1 MVRTPICL
9 SRVLLAGHLSLTVF
23 VMAVAMMLPRAGVPI
38 LVLPVTRD
46 AARDLSGRLFDG
58 KYRVVGPGPISG
70 SFVVVATNERAWRT
84 LVRLGVL
91 PLAWS
96 ARWCGG
102 PGDA

>member
-9 SRVLLAGHLSLTVF
+9 SRVLLAGHLSLIVF

-96 ARWCGG
+96 AQWCGA
-102 PGDA
+102 PDNV